1 MLNGIIALMNSPQ
14 LNPDFFSVAYNDL
27 IKIGLAIFFGG
38 ILGLERQ
45 YKHKT
50 AGFRTVILICLGSA
64 LFTLVAEKGGTNVNA
79 NVITGIGFIGA
90 GVIFKDGFTVS
101 GLTTAA
107 VIWISAAI
115 GVATGMGDYTL
126 SLIATVLT
134 IIILSVFSALE
145 DYMNKVH
152 AKKVY
157 VLQFCDTDFEH
168 ITTFENMVKNQQL
181 TSIRLSI
188 NKKESLLQAM
198 MEVTGHQNNISK
210 LSELLAKSPVVRSF

>member
-1 MLNGIIALMNSPQ
+1 MNPTQ

-64 LFTLVAEKGGTNVNA
+64 LFTLVAQKGGTNVNA

-115 GVATGMGDYTL
+115 GVATGTGDYTL
-126 SLIATVLT
+126 SLIATALT
-134 IIILSVFSALE
+134 IIILSVFSLVE
-145 DYMNKVH
+145 DYMDRVH

-157 VLQFCDTDFEH
+157 LLVFCDADFDH
-168 ITTFENMVKNQQL
+168 IATFESMVIMQHL
-181 TSIRLSI
+181 TSERMSI
-188 NKKESLLQAM
+188 NKKENNLQAM

-210 LSELLAKSPVVRSF
+210 LSELLAKSSAIRSF